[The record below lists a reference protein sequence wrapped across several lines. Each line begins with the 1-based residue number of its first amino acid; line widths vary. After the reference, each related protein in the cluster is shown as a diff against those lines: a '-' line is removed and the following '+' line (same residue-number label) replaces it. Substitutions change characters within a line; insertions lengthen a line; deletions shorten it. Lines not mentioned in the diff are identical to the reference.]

1 MLCLVSK
8 TQFQAADLRL
18 TEVKR
23 EAHEFE
29 RDMLKAANKPSPEEV
44 TKYLEYKLK
53 TKVE

>member
-1 MLCLVSK
+1 MLCLVIK
-8 TQFQAADLRL
+8 TQFQSADLRL

-29 RDMLKAANKPSPEEV
+29 RDMLKANKPSPEEV